1 MVEMRRKKGCVP
13 GKGNRLYYEEA
24 LRAFRMA
31 TVKCDVCGGV
41 FSESYLTS
49 HKRLAHSK
57 NDLSSVAAITENEAI
72 RKIASLYESL
82 SVNGRKNIV
91 RPLTAEEQTTTKD
104 HKVQKPQQPRMT

>member
-1 MVEMRRKKGCVP
+1 
-13 GKGNRLYYEEA
+13 
-24 LRAFRMA
+24 MA

-82 SVNGRKNIV
+82 SVNGRKHVV
-91 RPLTAEEQTTTKD
+91 RLLTAKD
-104 HKVQKPQQPRMT
+104 QKAPKDQKIQKPE

>member
-13 GKGNRLYYEEA
+13 GNGNRLYYEEA

-31 TVKCDVCGGV
+31 TVKCDICGGE
-41 FSESYLTS
+41 FSQSYLTS

-57 NDLSSVAAITENEAI
+57 NDPVSVAAITENEAI

-82 SVNGRKNIV
+82 SVNGRKRVV
-91 RPLTAEEQTTTKD
+91 RVLTAKDQKAPKDRKIQT
-104 HKVQKPQQPRMT
+104 PG